1 MRTSEQ
7 VNEISAALAK
17 AQARIEGA
25 IKDKTNPAFRQKYAD
40 LGAVWD
46 AIRAPMTDN
55 GLSVTQELGNADG
68 RVSCS
73 TTLWH
78 ASGQWMA
85 FDPFGLPVGKQD
97 AQGFGSAATYVRRY
111 SLMAAAGIAPI
122 DDDGQ
127 AATVKREEVRQE
139 APAALLA
146 SAAAAASCGIETFQ
160 EFWKGISSAERT
172 AIGSVEKERLKA
184 VAGAAQ

>member
-46 AIRAPMTDN
+46 AIRGPLTDN
-55 GLSVTQELGNADG
+55 GIAVTQELGNSDG

-127 AATVKREEVRQE
+127 AAIVKREEVRE
-139 APAALLA
+139 ETPAALLA
-146 SAAAAASCGIETFQ
+146 SATAAAHCGMDEFS
-160 EFWKGISSAERT
+160 EFWRSISATERYS
-172 AIGSVEKERLKA
+172 IGSAEKERLKKIA
-184 VAGAAQ
+184 ESVK

>member
-1 MRTSEQ
+1 MRTSEL
-7 VNEISAALAK
+7 VNEVAAALSK

-46 AIRAPMTDN
+46 AIREPLTAN
-55 GLSVTQELGNADG
+55 GLAVTQELGNSEG

-85 FDPFGLPVGKQD
+85 FDAFALPVGKQD
-97 AQGFGSAATYVRRY
+97 SQGYGSAATYVRRY

-127 AATVKREEVRQE
+127 AAVVKREEVREQ

-160 EFWKGISSAERT
+160 EFWRSISSAERT
-172 AIGSVEKERLKA
+172 AIGSAEKERLKA
-184 VAGAAQ
+184 VAGSAQ